1 MTDAGQT
8 ANTTVS
14 PSANRRTSKVTTAD
28 AAVAGI
34 PDGATIALGGVHSHN
49 VPMALVHALIRRGAR
64 DLTVIPTPSAGLQV
78 DMLVA
83 AGCVGTLHVSYVGL
97 EFLGMAPNFR
107 RAAETKTIEIVE
119 ADEAWVVFG
128 LRAGAARLPFVALP
142 PLYQGTDL
150 PKVNPLVR
158 SVVDPYS
165 GDEVTTIPALRAD
178 YCLMHAQVADA
189 YGNVQVRG
197 QRSFE
202 NIMAKAS
209 DTVIVSADEILD
221 PAAPAPDPRFV
232 TVPAPLVDHVVHAP
246 YGAHPTS
253 SPGHYVYDREHLVE
267 YAELAAKGRTD
278 EYLDRYVRS
287 GSAHQDY
294 LGGIGLERLLSLVQT
309 VA

>member
-1 MTDAGQT
+1 MTDRPPT
-8 ANTTVS
+8 D
-14 PSANRRTSKVTTAD
+14 RRRSKVTTAD
-28 AAVAGI
+28 EAVAEI

-49 VPMALVHALIRRGAR
+49 VPMALVHALIRRGVR

-78 DMLVA
+78 DMLIA

-107 RAAETKTIEIVE
+107 RAAEQKTIEVLE
-119 ADEAWVVFG
+119 CDEAWVVFG
-128 LRAGAARLPFVALP
+128 FRAGAARLPFVALP
-142 PLYQGTDL
+142 PLYQGSDI

-158 SVVDPYS
+158 SVTDPYT
-165 GDEVTTIPALRAD
+165 GEEVTTIPSLRAD

-202 NIMAKAS
+202 NVMAKAS
-209 DTVIVSADEILD
+209 DRVIVSADEILD
-221 PAAPAPDPRFV
+221 PAAPLPDPRLV

-267 YAELAAKGRTD
+267 YAELAAKDRTD

-287 GSAHQDY
+287 GASHDDY
-294 LGGIGLERLLSLVQT
+294 LEGIGLKRLLSLVQT